1 MDVTIEIDKE
11 YEELRKSFKFSN
23 RKICDIDVGEELWH
37 YKESSNDLE
46 VQFEQYPYQHYYIN
60 YFSTKYNSLN
70 FSWI

>member
-46 VQFEQYPYQHYYIN
+46 VQLNSIN
-60 YFSTKYNSLN
+60 IIIIILIISVLN
-70 FSWI
+70 IIL